1 MNQKEEPSF
10 FQRLLNWLKSLF
22 FKKELELAILGI
34 QNAGKTTL
42 VEYLATEKFKE
53 DQIPTI
59 GFNYKEMTKGKVHFK
74 CWDMGIHYLIKGD
87 NLDSG
92 ILGRSIVEQQMLLY
106 M

>member
-1 MNQKEEPSF
+1 MNKKEELSF

-42 VEYLATEKFKE
+42 VEYLSTEKFKE

-59 GFNYKEMTKGKVHFK
+59 GFNYKEMTKGKVLFK
-74 CWDMGIHYLIKGD
+74 CWDMGILCLIKGD
-87 NLDSG
+87 NLGSG
-92 ILGRSIVEQQMLLY
+92 ILGRSTVEQQMR
-106 M
+106 